1 MLTKIILDVKIK
13 TMKKKF
19 CSFFISIS
27 LALLLLFFFVCSLEY
42 ESDSP
47 EQIKVPEFSF
57 ENLELTKIEKGKKTA
72 VIQASKL
79 DQYHKIDASYAQNIK
94 FTLFNNNL
102 IKIEGEAD
110 LLSLDNKSEI
120 YTMFNSV
127 SITSY
132 EQNMQIQAKNL
143 KWNNKTEQL
152 TSSAEDIVTITN
164 IPTPTE
170 SGYVKPKSENTNQI
184 SLQGKGFSASG
195 VTWQYAFKN
204 ATTGK
209 IIINDKGTTDELT
222 EE

>member
-1 MLTKIILDVKIK
+1 
-13 TMKKKF
+13 
-19 CSFFISIS
+19 
-27 LALLLLFFFVCSLEY
+27 
-42 ESDSP
+42 
-47 EQIKVPEFSF
+47 
-57 ENLELTKIEKGKKTA
+57 
-72 VIQASKL
+72 
-79 DQYHKIDASYAQNIK
+79 
-94 FTLFNNNL
+94 
-102 IKIEGEAD
+102 
-110 LLSLDNKSEI
+110 
-120 YTMFNSV
+120 MFNSV

>member
-27 LALLLLFFFVCSLEY
+27 LALLLLFFFGCSLEY